1 MSDYKRF
8 FYEYFIGL
16 NLSESTAQFL
26 NMLILLVTLIIVLWV
41 TDFITRKILV
51 QAFSNFAAKSSTDFD
66 NLLVTHKAPRNAA
79 HIVPLIITIKFF
91 PTVFN
96 DYPKFE
102 NPIETLLDLYTVFLI
117 IWIIRSVLK
126 TFESYFKRLPRLKDK
141 PIASYIQVAMII
153 VWAIGIAVCA
163 VILFDVSLTSFFTT
177 LGAASA
183 VLLLIFKDTIL
194 GFVASIQFAVNDTI
208 RIGDW
213 ITMVKYGADGDVVS
227 INLNNVQVQNFDK
240 TITIIPTYAFL
251 SEAYTNWRGMEES
264 GGRRIKR
271 SLILKA
277 NSVKYLNDGDVDTL
291 KSIDLISEY
300 INKRQLDIRGFNTNA
315 NANKEL
321 LINGRNLTNLGVFR
335 KYAQEYV
342 TEHSAINADM
352 TIMIRQLAPT
362 SKGIP
367 LEVYAFSSDKRWANY
382 EYIMADIFDHLIAAT
397 NYFDLELFE
406 DVSGTINSK
415 N

>member
-1 MSDYKRF
+1 
-8 FYEYFIGL
+8 
-16 NLSESTAQFL
+16 
-26 NMLILLVTLIIVLWV
+26 
-41 TDFITRKILV
+41 
-51 QAFSNFAAKSSTDFD
+51 
-66 NLLVTHKAPRNAA
+66 
-79 HIVPLIITIKFF
+79 
-91 PTVFN
+91 
-96 DYPKFE
+96 
-102 NPIETLLDLYTVFLI
+102 
-117 IWIIRSVLK
+117 
-126 TFESYFKRLPRLKDK
+126 
-141 PIASYIQVAMII
+141 
-153 VWAIGIAVCA
+153 
-163 VILFDVSLTSFFTT
+163 
-177 LGAASA
+177 
-183 VLLLIFKDTIL
+183 
-194 GFVASIQFAVNDTI
+194 
-208 RIGDW
+208 
-213 ITMVKYGADGDVVS
+213 MVKYGADGDVVS

-300 INKRQLDIRGFNTNA
+300 IKKRQLDIRGFNTNA